1 LTLSFEPGDRF
12 MAAVDEWGDERM
24 TDAESAMETKAE
36 QALLEVEH
44 LVSGADEV
52 EFEVEGT
59 TVRHHPTDDLR
70 EFLDDQAAET
80 GLDPEQVLKLHVD
93 LYARVFLDGDTAGPP
108 GGPMGGPAGGPPD
121 GPPT

>member
-1 LTLSFEPGDRF
+1 MTLSFEPGDRF
-12 MAAVDEWGDERM
+12 MAAVDEWQDERM
-24 TDAESAMETKAE
+24 MDADSAMETKAE

-59 TVRHHPTDDLR
+59 TIRHYPTDDLR
-70 EFLDDQAAET
+70 EFLGDQAEET

-93 LYARVFLDGDTAGPP
+93 LYARVFLENDTPGPP
-108 GGPMGGPAGGPPD
+108 GA
-121 GPPT
+121 PT